1 MFRYHLQAFRHL
13 YVLAVEPRL
22 FLPRDIDTQKL
33 CLCNISVLEVGAKE
47 LRRLPMAP
55 CMLPE
60 LNSLQKVIVDDPNY
74 WPVSFEKDRNWSQ
87 LV

>member
-22 FLPRDIDTQKL
+22 FLPRDIDTKKL
-33 CLCNISVLEVGAKE
+33 ALCHISVLDVGSTT

-55 CMLPE
+55 CLLPE
-60 LNSLQKVIVDDPNY
+60 LKSIQKIVVDDTNY
-74 WPVSFEKDRNWSQ
+74 WPVSFEKGRNWDQ